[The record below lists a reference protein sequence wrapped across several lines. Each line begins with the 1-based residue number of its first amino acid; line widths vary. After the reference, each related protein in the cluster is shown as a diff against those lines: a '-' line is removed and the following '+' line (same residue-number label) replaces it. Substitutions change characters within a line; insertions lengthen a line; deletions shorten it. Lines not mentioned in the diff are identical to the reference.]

1 MRTDASTSYSPVMS
15 LRDIL
20 RDLSAKHSLIQM
32 HTELLSMMKEEYAAL
47 KEFFAPSEQ
56 EQKSKTKPKQKKGAV
71 EEPAVVASSA
81 VKEKEQEKEHEK
93 EKEKEQSQTTE
104 SLRVIANTKIR
115 IVKKEALPEPEPKP
129 EPKPASQEQQKEQ
142 EHEKEQTQTSKD
154 LKAWQKEQEQKK
166 LAQLTAQGVN
176 PETLLTVDSIKKWII
191 DEKRTF
197 AYVAREYL
205 GMPESKV
212 ADFARKH
219 NVKSTISK
227 NRAIIAAKKH

>member
-1 MRTDASTSYSPVMS
+1 MS

-47 KEFFAPSEQ
+47 KEFFAPSNQEQ
-56 EQKSKTKPKQKKGAV
+56 EKEQKSKPKQKRGVV
-71 EEPAVVASSA
+71 EEPAVEASPA
-81 VKEKEQEKEHEK
+81 VKEQEKEKEQEQD
-93 EKEKEQSQTTE
+93 QSQTTE

-129 EPKPASQEQQKEQ
+129 ASQEQEQQKEQ
-142 EHEKEQTQTSKD
+142 EKEQTQTSKD

-176 PETLLTVDSIKKWII
+176 PETLLTVDSIKKWIL

>member
-1 MRTDASTSYSPVMS
+1 MS

-56 EQKSKTKPKQKKGAV
+56 DQDQDQKSKSKPKQKKGAV
-71 EEPAVVASSA
+71 EEPAVDASPA
-81 VKEKEQEKEHEK
+81 AKEK
-93 EKEKEQSQTTE
+93 EKEKEQEQAQTTE

-115 IVKKEALPEPEPKP
+115 IVKKEALPEPEP
-129 EPKPASQEQQKEQ
+129 ASQ
-142 EHEKEQTQTSKD
+142 EQTQTSKD
-154 LKAWQKEQEQKK
+154 LKAWQKDQEQKK

-176 PETLLTVDSIKKWII
+176 PETLLTIDSIKKWIL

>member
-1 MRTDASTSYSPVMS
+1 MRIDASTSYSPVMS

-47 KEFFAPSEQ
+47 KEFFAPSNQEQ
-56 EQKSKTKPKQKKGAV
+56 EKEQKSKPKQKRGVV
-71 EEPAVVASSA
+71 EEPAVDASPSVASPA
-81 VKEKEQEKEHEK
+81 PKEQD
-93 EKEKEQSQTTE
+93 QPQTTE

-129 EPKPASQEQQKEQ
+129 ETQEQ
-142 EHEKEQTQTSKD
+142 EKEQTQTSKD

-176 PETLLTVDSIKKWII
+176 PETLLTVDSIKKWIL

>member
-1 MRTDASTSYSPVMS
+1 MS

-47 KEFFAPSEQ
+47 KEFFAPSNQEQ
-56 EQKSKTKPKQKKGAV
+56 EKEQKSKPKQKRGVV
-71 EEPAVVASSA
+71 EEPAVEASPA
-81 VKEKEQEKEHEK
+81 VKEQEKEKEQEQD
-93 EKEKEQSQTTE
+93 QSQTTE

-129 EPKPASQEQQKEQ
+129 ASQEQ
-142 EHEKEQTQTSKD
+142 EKEQTQTSKD
-154 LKAWQKEQEQKK
+154 LKAWQKDQEQKK

-176 PETLLTVDSIKKWII
+176 PETLLTVDSIKKWIL

>member
-1 MRTDASTSYSPVMS
+1 MS

-47 KEFFAPSEQ
+47 KEFFAPSQQEQ
-56 EQKSKTKPKQKKGAV
+56 EQKSKPKQKKGAV
-71 EEPAVVASSA
+71 EEPVVVASPSVASPA
-81 VKEKEQEKEHEK
+81 VKEQEKE
-93 EKEKEQSQTTE
+93 KEQAQTTE

-115 IVKKEALPEPEPKP
+115 IVKKEALPEPEP
-129 EPKPASQEQQKEQ
+129 EIQEESQEQKQ
-142 EHEKEQTQTSKD
+142 EQTQTSKD

-176 PETLLTVDSIKKWII
+176 PETLLTVDSIKKWIL

>member
-1 MRTDASTSYSPVMS
+1 MRTHGSTRYSPAMS

-20 RDLSAKHSLIQM
+20 RDLSAKHSLVQM
-32 HTELLSMMKEEYAAL
+32 HTELLSMMKEEYDAL
-47 KEFFAPSEQ
+47 KQFFEPVPAPQGKKKAAAAAPSSLTSPAAAPAPSSLTSPSAPKEEEQ
-56 EQKSKTKPKQKKGAV
+56 Q
-71 EEPAVVASSA
+71 
-81 VKEKEQEKEHEK
+81 
-93 EKEKEQSQTTE
+93 QTTE

-115 IVKKEALPEPEPKP
+115 IVKKEALPEI
-129 EPKPASQEQQKEQ
+129 SQTEE
-142 EHEKEQTQTSKD
+142 EMQTQPTSKD

-166 LAQLTAQGVN
+166 LAQLTAQGID
-176 PETLLTVDSIKKWII
+176 PETLLTVDTIKKWIL

>member
-1 MRTDASTSYSPVMS
+1 MRTHCSTSLSPAMS

-20 RDLSAKHSLIQM
+20 RDLSARHSLVQI

-56 EQKSKTKPKQKKGAV
+56 DQKSKPKQKQKKDTV
-71 EEPAVVASSA
+71 EEPPVVASPA
-81 VKEKEQEKEHEK
+81 PKEQEQEKE
-93 EKEKEQSQTTE
+93 QDQPQTTE

-115 IVKKEALPEPEPKP
+115 IVKKEALPEPEPVT
-129 EPKPASQEQQKEQ
+129 QEKEQ
-142 EHEKEQTQTSKD
+142 EQEKEETQVQTSKD

-176 PETLLTVDSIKKWII
+176 PETLLTVDSIKKWIL

>member
-1 MRTDASTSYSPVMS
+1 MRTHGSTRYSPAMS

-20 RDLSAKHSLIQM
+20 RDLSAKHSLVQM
-32 HTELLSMMKEEYAAL
+32 HKEILSMMKEEYDAL
-47 KEFFAPSEQ
+47 KEFFEPAPAPQAKKKAPAAAPAAAASSITSPAAAPSAAKEEEQ
-56 EQKSKTKPKQKKGAV
+56 Q
-71 EEPAVVASSA
+71 
-81 VKEKEQEKEHEK
+81 
-93 EKEKEQSQTTE
+93 QTTE

-115 IVKKEALPEPEPKP
+115 IVKKEALPEV
-129 EPKPASQEQQKEQ
+129 S
-142 EHEKEQTQTSKD
+142 QTQEELQIQPSSKD

-166 LAQLTAQGVN
+166 LAQLTAQGID
-176 PETLLTVDSIKKWII
+176 PETLLTVDSIKKWIL